1 MSHSGAVADGMT
13 ATCSRETS
21 LNLDEALRKHAAGE
35 PLRGDLIVTGPTGT
49 NINDLFV
56 FSHR

>member
-1 MSHSGAVADGMT
+1 MT

-21 LNLDEALRKHAAGE
+21 LNLVEALRKHAAGE
-35 PLRGDLIVTGPTGT
+35 PLRARGDLIVTGPTGT